1 MSRPEHLTIIGAGPV
16 GTLLAL
22 YFAKRGFSIDLFEK
36 RGDPRQHQMTEGRS
50 INLALSARGLHALK
64 EVGLDDVLLKHA
76 VQMKGRMIHPKE
88 GGPYVIPYSPRPSHV
103 IYSISRAEL
112 TKLLLQ
118 KTEAFPL
125 IKVRFN
131 EECLGV
137 DLKTQHLQ
145 FRNGA
150 TNRRHQCPFSLLFD
164 AEGIGSAVRT
174 ALLKQP
180 YTNFHQEYLNY
191 DYKELT
197 IPSLKGEYQL
207 SKNALHLWPRG
218 KHLMIALPNP
228 DGSFTCTLFLPR
240 LEDPSFLTLDNAAKV
255 LQFFKNEFPDAFPL
269 IDQLNIQFFERPIGY
284 LATIKIAPWSF
295 QGKLLLI
302 GDAAHGIVPFY
313 GQGLN
318 CGFEDCSFLN
328 ACFDNHPGD
337 WQSIFHNYE
346 QGRKKNTD
354 AIAELSFD
362 NFIELR
368 EKVANPQFILK
379 RELEARLEAAYPNE
393 FMSKYSMVTFSL
405 LPYEEALIRGRRQDE
420 ILMAACAN
428 INSIDQLNLAEIK
441 ELVSTPTIEE

>member
-22 YFAKRGFSIDLFEK
+22 YFAGRGFSIDLFEK
-36 RGDPRQHQMTEGRS
+36 REDLLLHQMTEGRS

-64 EVGLDDVLLKHA
+64 EVGLDQALLKHA
-76 VQMKGRMIHPKE
+76 VQMKGRMIHPRK
-88 GGPYVIPYSPRPSHV
+88 GSPYFIPYSPHQSHV
-103 IYSISRAEL
+103 IYSISRVEL

-118 KTEAFPL
+118 ETDAFPQ
-125 IKVRFN
+125 ITVRFN

-145 FRNGA
+145 FRNSA
-150 TNRRHQCPFSLLFD
+150 TNRRHQRPFSLLFD

-197 IPSLKGEYQL
+197 IPPLKGGYQL
-207 SKNALHLWPRG
+207 PKEALHLWPRG
-218 KHLMIALPNP
+218 RHLMIALPNP

-240 LEDPSFLTLDNAAKV
+240 LENPTFLSLDNPKKV
-255 LQFFKNEFPDAFPL
+255 IQFFENEFPDVFPL
-269 IDQLNIQFFERPIGY
+269 IDDLTVQFFKRPIGY
-284 LATIKIAPWSF
+284 LATVKIAPWSF
-295 QGKLLLI
+295 QGKILLI

-328 ACFDNHPGD
+328 SCFDRHPGD
-337 WQSIFHNYE
+337 WQSIFHDYE

-362 NFIELR
+362 NFVELR
-368 EKVANPQFILK
+368 EKVADPKFILK
-379 RELEARLEAAYPNE
+379 RELEARLEAAYPHE

-420 ILMAACAN
+420 ILMDACSG
-428 INSIDQLNLAEIK
+428 INSIDQLNLSEIK
-441 ELVSTPTIEE
+441 ERLFPHTHN